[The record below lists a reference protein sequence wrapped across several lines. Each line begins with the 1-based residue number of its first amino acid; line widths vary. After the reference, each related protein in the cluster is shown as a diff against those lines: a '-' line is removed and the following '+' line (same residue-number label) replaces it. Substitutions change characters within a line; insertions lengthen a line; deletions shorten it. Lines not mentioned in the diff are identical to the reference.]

1 MDKFKAMSDLVADA
15 EELLLKLGRSASPEV
30 KALRDK
36 VEQSIDDMK
45 SQVRSKVRTG
55 ADAAQELGANIVE
68 YARENPWIAASAATT
83 MAVALIYLAMHQR
96 DRRWR

>member
-15 EELLLKLGRSASPEV
+15 EELLVKLGNSASPEV

-45 SQVRSKVRTG
+45 SQVRSKVRIG

-68 YARENPWIAASAATT
+68 YAQENPWVAAAAATT
-83 MAVALIYLAMHQR
+83 VAVAFIFLAMHQR
-96 DRRWR
+96 ERRWR